1 MSGETRAIPAE
12 TWQFSFT
19 SRLPLRGRLRN
30 LPLHVLFVRHG
41 AELLLQI
48 VLVFLDQRRVPRP
61 AVDLGRLVLA
71 LVELLLGPVIV
82 SVRDLRLVD
91 NPLHQVRRDERNALL
106 VAEYHVSRHHRGVA
120 DADRNV
126 DPRDEDAVDG
136 RWRGAPVVSS
146 QIGQRRDAIQVADG
160 PVDNKAGARR
170 LHDVIGQVVA
180 DHAAAATLPN
190 TSTTKMSPR
199 WSRSMAFWWSRG
211 RWFPCAFHSAAST
224 STMSGRV

>member
-1 MSGETRAIPAE
+1 MSGETRLIPVE

-19 SRLPLRGRLRN
+19 SRLPLRGRLRS
-30 LPLHVLFVRHG
+30 LPLHVLFVRRR

-106 VAEYHVSRHHRGVA
+106 VAEDHVTRHHRGVA

-126 DPRDEDAVDG
+126 DPRHHDVVDG
-136 RWRGAPVVSS
+136 GWRSAPVVSS
-146 QIGQRRDAIQVADG
+146 QIGQRRFG
-160 PVDNKAGARR
+160 YGARSHYGKTHPSWNPALESELRRDWTASGGQENDWATESQFIRKGWDYKDRKSTR
-170 LHDVIGQVVA
+170 LNSSH
-180 DHAAAATLPN
+180 L
-190 TSTTKMSPR
+190 
-199 WSRSMAFWWSRG
+199 
-211 RWFPCAFHSAAST
+211 
-224 STMSGRV
+224 